1 MAEPVNGR
9 REEILRVA
17 AKVFR
22 AKGYRTATLND
33 IADEF
38 GFTRAALYY
47 YFKSKED
54 ILVAVIEGAGA
65 EMLRGVEDAMAL
77 PAPPTEK
84 VGRILA
90 SQAELILS
98 NVNIFGVYLAEMKS
112 LPPRVRERFESGERR
127 FVEQLA
133 VVIQEGIDEGE
144 FADVPA
150 KLTALSLSGMANSAV
165 RWYRRGQGLTPD
177 AFGQLV
183 ARLGVNALRQ
193 PATAANLA
201 RPRTVR
207 I

>member
-1 MAEPVNGR
+1 MTEPVNGR
-9 REEILRVA
+9 RDEILKVA

-65 EMLRGVEDAMAL
+65 DMLRGVEDAMAL
-77 PAPPTEK
+77 PAPPAEK

-90 SQAELILS
+90 SHAELILS

-127 FVEQLA
+127 FVEHLA
-133 VVIQEGIDEGE
+133 SVIQEGIDDGE
-144 FADVPA
+144 FDDVPS

-177 AFGQLV
+177 AFGQLI
-183 ARLGVNALRQ
+183 ARLGLNALGQ
-193 PATAANLA
+193 PATAANLD

-207 I
+207 A